1 MPQVHAGG
9 PQRRLRATLI
19 GLGLDGND
27 NLNRMIT
34 GENYLLIGGSAETH
48 AELVQTALRLD
59 SELERLGRRL
69 GELTPNQLAEVAWR
83 IDSPAL
89 WAVALRLETGLERT
103 GRAFHELTPAELTQ
117 LTVDTDP

>member
-1 MPQVHAGG
+1 
-9 PQRRLRATLI
+9 
-19 GLGLDGND
+19 
-27 NLNRMIT
+27 MIT
-34 GENYLLIGGSAETH
+34 GEDYLLIGGSPETH

-89 WAVALRLETGLERT
+89 WAAALRLETALERT
-103 GRAFHELTPAELTQ
+103 GRAFHELTAAELTE
-117 LTVDTDP
+117 LTAGIDP

>member
-1 MPQVHAGG
+1 
-9 PQRRLRATLI
+9 
-19 GLGLDGND
+19 LDGND
-27 NLNRMIT
+27 NLNRLIT

-89 WAVALRLETGLERT
+89 WAVALRLKTGLERT
-103 GRAFHELTPAELTQ
+103 GHAFHELTPAELTK
-117 LTVDTDP
+117 LSVDIDP